1 MRIPTCATL
10 STLLFLLP
18 SPGVAGTLE
27 QAIFSG
33 QVQMQLD
40 QGQIVSCGV
49 RLTGATTTASQQL
62 LGFDASV
69 NVAKPAFGMVKGL
82 AYQGTLEQYAKGD
95 LSRLQLQTFWFRK
108 PDGLTTVPQNGQYLE
123 SPETARAI
131 LYPTSVDSAFGIL
144 DAVLKRQDVQIG
156 FRLVDDPDGRI
167 FFGVVELAH
176 PEMMQ
181 LAQCL
186 KDWAGSTLEQVET
199 QKPKIK
205 QK

>member
-10 STLLFLLP
+10 STLLFLLS

-33 QVQMQLD
+33 QVQMELD

-49 RLTGATTTASQQL
+49 RVTGASTTVNRQI
-62 LGFDASV
+62 LGFDSSV
-69 NVAKPAFGMVKGL
+69 NVANPGFGMVK
-82 AYQGTLEQYAKGD
+82 ARAHQGTLEQYAKGD
-95 LSRLQLQTFWFRK
+95 LSRLQLKTFWFRK

-123 SPETARAI
+123 SPETERAI

-144 DAVLKRQDVQIG
+144 DAVLKQQDVQIG
-156 FRLVDDPDGRI
+156 FRLVDDPYDRI
-167 FFGVVELAH
+167 FFDVVELAR

-186 KDWAGSTLEQVET
+186 KDWAGSMLEQME
-199 QKPKIK
+199 
-205 QK
+205 